1 MFAVFPS
8 DTPLFTVDVNYKNK
22 MRQESVVLN
31 GDELLSQNYK
41 LKLTHENLIN
51 KIKSGALCPGLF
63 LGFTTLSFIN
73 GLICFGSFEQVEYL
87 AGFKQKWLKLDLL
100 DKEIVH
106 KSNTSAFTSG
116 RCVNE
121 SGEGI
126 YPLDLLFGLE
136 MKFNENQTVGELME
150 PLLYRLLK

>member
-1 MFAVFPS
+1 MFTVFPS

-31 GDELLSQNYK
+31 GDELHSQNYK
-41 LKLTHENLIN
+41 LKLTQKNLIN
-51 KIKSGALCPGLF
+51 EINSGALCPGLF
-63 LGFTTLSFIN
+63 LGFTALSFIN
-73 GLICFGSFEQVEYL
+73 GFICFGSFEQVEYL

-116 RCVNE
+116 RCVDE

-126 YPLDLLFGLE
+126 HPLDLLLGLE
-136 MKFNENQTVGELME
+136 MRFNENRTVSELLG
-150 PLLYRLLK
+150 PLLSRLLK

>member
-1 MFAVFPS
+1 M
-8 DTPLFTVDVNYKNK
+8 
-22 MRQESVVLN
+22 LN
-31 GDELLSQNYK
+31 GDELLSHNYK
-41 LKLTHENLIN
+41 LKLTQDNLIN
-51 KIKSGALCPGLF
+51 EIKSGALCPGLF

-116 RCVNE
+116 RCVDE

-126 YPLDLLFGLE
+126 HPLDLLLGME
-136 MKFNENQTVGELME
+136 MSFNENQTVGELME
-150 PLLYRLLK
+150 PLIYRILT